1 MAASP
6 YRSTC
11 TIAGTAFD
19 ALEIYF
25 GLNTPADNSG
35 MPQMGGLQITV
46 RVVADFH
53 DDQNLPFGTLN
64 SLFNLANVAT
74 ISNIQPMKLEYWQ
87 DDSKQNALCSISFSG
102 FISKYQT
109 CNPAGAASGSQFGTG
124 SGANTADGN
133 VNHML
138 ILELTP
144 VMNQQNFSNLTFSN

>member
-6 YRSTC
+6 NRSTC
-11 TIAGTAFD
+11 TIDGNKFD
-19 ALEIYF
+19 AEEIYF

-35 MPQMGGLQITV
+35 MPQMGALQITV

-74 ISNIQPMKLEYWQ
+74 NANVKAMKLEYWT
-87 DDSKQNALCSISFSG
+87 DDSKQNALCSVSFNG

-109 CNPAGAASGSQFGTG
+109 CNPAGQTSGNQISGGSTG
-124 SGANTADGN
+124 VPRTA
-133 VNHML
+133 
-138 ILELTP
+138 T
-144 VMNQQNFSNLTFSN
+144 